1 MKSVLKITLVI
12 ALSNSPSVSGAECP
26 ANQVHLVSI
35 ETGREFV
42 VTRVAYEV
50 HYICY
55 EYNAATKK
63 FGRTFG
69 IPSFGDFNTW
79 DRERSRI
86 LFDQV
91 PGFQCLKAVQRF
103 IYEGR
108 SSNETLIVEHSI
120 LDASPGV
127 QVISFSESA
136 FASRRA
142 NSDREYGDLNWL
154 EEGIWD
160 YEVGDTVF
168 ELDMLAEEDDWE
180 FSKPL
185 VDPGPLGG
193 GRFVVKSC
201 SS

>member
-1 MKSVLKITLVI
+1 MKPVLKLASVTVLV
-12 ALSNSPSVSGAECP
+12 SCPSVSGAECP
-26 ANQVHLVSI
+26 ANQVHLASI

-55 EYNAATKK
+55 EYNEAAKK
-63 FGRTFG
+63 FGRAFA

-120 LDASPGV
+120 SDTSPSV
-127 QVISFSESA
+127 QTTSFSEA
-136 FASRRA
+136 DFARRRA
-142 NSDREYGDLNWL
+142 NSEWEYGDLNWL
-154 EEGIWD
+154 EDSMWV
-160 YEVGDTVF
+160 YEIGDTVF
-168 ELDMLAEEDDWE
+168 ELEMPVSEDDWE
-180 FSKPL
+180 FSRPL

-193 GRFVVKSC
+193 GRFVVQSC

>member
-1 MKSVLKITLVI
+1 MKSVLKLASVTVLV
-12 ALSNSPSVSGAECP
+12 SCPSVSGAECP

-55 EYNAATKK
+55 EYNEATKK
-63 FGRTFG
+63 FGRAFG

-79 DRERSRI
+79 DRERSRM

-91 PGFQCLKAVQRF
+91 SGFQCPKAVQRF
-103 IYEGR
+103 IYEGH
-108 SSNETLIVEHSI
+108 SGNQTLVVEHSI
-120 LDASPGV
+120 LNASPGE
-127 QVISFSESA
+127 QVISFSEA
-136 FASRRA
+136 DFARRRA
-142 NSDREYGDLNWL
+142 NSDWEYGDLNWL
-154 EEGIWD
+154 EDSMWA
-160 YEVGDTVF
+160 YEIGDTVF
-168 ELDMLAEEDDWE
+168 ELEMPVAEDDWE

-193 GRFVVKSC
+193 GRFVLKSC